1 MKQKWWILLT
11 LLLCGCGASSQPD
24 QTGAVQNDRPRLSAS
39 TEEAAEN
46 VAAVE
51 KNENLE
57 KNSSNSNQTPGE
69 GQNWTVF
76 AMDTVMQ
83 FDAYGG
89 SANLQE
95 KVERRVE
102 ELEGEFSTTQENS
115 DIFHLNQEKIAKLSE
130 DTRYL
135 MQEALAL
142 GAETDGALDIS
153 IYPVVQ
159 SWGFTTGNYR
169 VPSES
174 ERECLLKSVDYRL
187 VGLEADTAS
196 IEPGMMVD
204 LGGVGKGFTGD
215 EVVKTMKEDGV
226 TSALFSL
233 GGNIQTI
240 GTKPDGEEWY
250 VGIKDPESDG
260 YLGGI
265 RVKDE
270 AVITS
275 GGYERYF
282 TDDDGTIYWHIM
294 DPSTGTP
301 AHSGLISVTIIG
313 SCGLRC
319 DGLSTALFV
328 MGREKAAAHWAAHQ
342 DYEAVLVDESGTIW
356 LTPGLK
362 DRFIPVDQGET
373 REIRVFS
380 LTK

>member
-24 QTGAVQNDRPRLSAS
+24 QTGTVQNDRPRLSAS
-39 TEEAAEN
+39 TEETAEN

-51 KNENLE
+51 KKENLE
-57 KNSSNSNQTPGE
+57 KNPSNSNQNPGE

-95 KVERRVE
+95 KVKRRVE

-115 DIFHLNQEKIAKLSE
+115 DIFHLNQEKTAELS
-130 DTRYL
+130 DGTRYL

-174 ERECLLKSVDYRL
+174 ERESLLKSVDYRL

-240 GTKPDGEEWY
+240 GTKPDGEKWY

-260 YLGGI
+260 YLGGV
-265 RVKDE
+265 RVQDE

-313 SCGLRC
+313 PCGLRC

-373 REIRVFS
+373 REIRI
-380 LTK
+380 L

>member
-39 TEEAAEN
+39 TEETAEN
-46 VAAVE
+46 VAVVE

-57 KNSSNSNQTPGE
+57 KNPSNSNQNPGE

-83 FDAYGG
+83 FNAYGG
-89 SANLQE
+89 SKDLQE
-95 KVERRVE
+95 KVKRRVE

-115 DIFHLNQEKIAKLSE
+115 DIFYLNQEKTAKLSE

-174 ERECLLKSVDYRL
+174 ERESLLKSVDYRL

-240 GTKPDGEEWY
+240 GTKPDGEKWY

-260 YLGGI
+260 YLGGV
-265 RVKDE
+265 RVQDE

-294 DPSTGTP
+294 DPTTGHP
-301 AHSGLISVTIIG
+301 ADSGLRSVSIIG
-313 SCGLRC
+313 DDGLTC
-319 DGLSTALFV
+319 DGLSTSLFV
-328 MGREKAAAHWAAHQ
+328 MGLEKAAELWAQ
-342 DYEAVLVDESGTIW
+342 SDDFEAVFVTDTGEVYITEGLADHFA
-356 LTPGLK
+356 LTE
-362 DRFIPVDQGET
+362 DYSDTPVNL
-373 REIRVFS
+373 IRR
-380 LTK
+380 

>member
-1 MKQKWWILLT
+1 MKQKWWLLLT
-11 LLLCGCGASSQPD
+11 LLLCGCGTSSQPD

-39 TEEAAEN
+39 MEETAEN
-46 VAAVE
+46 VAAAE
-51 KNENLE
+51 KNENFG
-57 KNSSNSNQTPGE
+57 KNTPNSNQNPGKE
-69 GQNWTVF
+69 QNWTVF

-89 SANLQE
+89 SSDLQE
-95 KVERRVE
+95 KVKQRVE
-102 ELEGEFSTTQENS
+102 ALEGEFSTTQENS
-115 DIFHLNQEKIAKLSE
+115 DIFRLNQKGSAKLSE

-153 IYPVVQ
+153 IYPIVR
-159 SWGFTTGNYR
+159 SWGFTTGNHR
-169 VPSES
+169 IPSEE
-174 ERECLLKSVDYRL
+174 ERENLLKSVDYRL
-187 VGLEADTAS
+187 VNLKEDTAS
-196 IEPGMMVD
+196 IEQGMMVD

-240 GTKPDGEEWY
+240 GTKPDGEKWY

-270 AVITS
+270 VVITS

-294 DPSTGTP
+294 DPSAGAP
-301 AHSGLISVTIIG
+301 AQSGLISVTIVG
-313 SCGLRC
+313 PCGLRC

-342 DYEAVLVDESGTIW
+342 DYEAVLVDENGTIW

-362 DRFIPVDQGET
+362 GRFTPVDQGKT
-373 REIRVFS
+373 REIRI
-380 LTK
+380 L